1 MRTTLKYLCLVCVTS
16 LLAACGESDGSTS
29 MKGQVLEKVQ
39 SPDGLVA
46 ATSTREAGDEDAPA
60 SYRVYIEK
68 SRDPAQAVEVM
79 EADRSDAPR
88 LRWLGPG
95 DLQIAMECGQIHHFA
110 NFADVWSA
118 GESKEKA
125 DQVLM
130 LLDNQNVCPV
140 SGEAAPAAAPAN
152 P

>member
-46 ATSTREAGDEDAPA
+46 ATSTREAGDEDTPA

-68 SRDPAQAVEVM
+68 SRDPAHAVEVM

-95 DLQIAMECGQIHHFA
+95 SGSGGGGAGCSASGGWPPSRPSNSPGWFCPSLSDFTPYNRRI
-110 NFADVWSA
+110 NWSIR
-118 GESKEKA
+118 S
-125 DQVLM
+125 
-130 LLDNQNVCPV
+130 
-140 SGEAAPAAAPAN
+140 
-152 P
+152 